1 MRWFW
6 NFYQLISNI
15 LNEFQWIFKSFEVFF
30 ISTFVFLNIFI
41 QETQNGDEPENGQGK
56 VVKEE
61 EPQKPK
67 MKAVVSME
75 EAQQRMKAGRFR

>member
-1 MRWFW
+1 MSF
-6 NFYQLISNI
+6 
-15 LNEFQWIFKSFEVFF
+15 NEFSNLLKNVFF
-30 ISTFVFLNIFI
+30 ISTFVFLNTFM
-41 QETQNGDEPENGQGK
+41 QETQNGDEPENRQGK